1 MKETDQILV
10 KPFSTL
16 SKLNDLQIDLILIAK
31 SESKS
36 NHDVLLSLCTTLPTP
51 SYTNSK
57 GMIQNYKVDKECSE
71 EYAVD
76 ATGNY

>member
-1 MKETDQILV
+1 MNETDQILV
-10 KPFSTL
+10 EAFSTL

-51 SYTNSK
+51 
-57 GMIQNYKVDKECSE
+57 NYINNKRNDSE
-71 EYAVD
+71 
-76 ATGNY
+76 